1 MFSGIIEEVG
11 KVVSYDNST
20 MIIEANKVL
29 SDLKISE
36 SVMVAGAC
44 LTVVD
49 RDSKSFI
56 VETIPETYNRTNFK
70 NIKKNS
76 SVNLERSLSYG
87 DRVGGHMVQGH
98 VDGTGIILSN
108 KKEKNSNIIKIK
120 TDESINKYIVE
131 KGYIAIDGAS
141 LTIIDV
147 NLDFFSVGII
157 PFTFEHTTIK
167 YRKEK
172 DLVNLELDITAK
184 YISKLCNNYIKS

>member
-20 MIIEANKVL
+20 MIIEADKVL

>member
-11 KVVSYDNST
+11 KVISYDKST

-29 SDLKISE
+29 DDLKISE
-36 SVMVAGAC
+36 SIMVAGAC
-44 LTVVD
+44 LTVTD
-49 RDSKSFI
+49 RNTNNFT
-56 VETIPETYNRTNFK
+56 VETIPETYRRTNFM

-76 SVNLERSLSYG
+76 YVNLERALSYG

-98 VDGTGIILSN
+98 VDGTGIIISS

-120 TDESINKYIVE
+120 TDQTINQYIVE

-147 NLDFFSVGII
+147 NSDFFSIGII
-157 PFTFEHTTIK
+157 PFTYKHTTIK

-172 DLVNLELDITAK
+172 DLVNIELDITAK